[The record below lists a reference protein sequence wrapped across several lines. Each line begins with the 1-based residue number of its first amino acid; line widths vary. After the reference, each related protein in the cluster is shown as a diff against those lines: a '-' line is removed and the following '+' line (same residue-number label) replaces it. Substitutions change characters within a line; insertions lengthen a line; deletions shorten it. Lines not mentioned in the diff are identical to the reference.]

1 MSDIMVILTPA
12 LVLGGLGF
20 LLGLAIFVVGKYFTV
35 EEDHA
40 IEEVEHLLPNYNC
53 GACGFPGCHGMAI
66 ALVEGKT
73 EPAQCKPIKKEE
85 IEVLKKYLDELKK
98 KKSAA

>member
-1 MSDIMVILTPA
+1 MYDILIPA

-20 LLGLAIFVVGKYFTV
+20 ILGLLIFVVGKYFTV
-35 EEDHA
+35 KEDHS
-40 IEEVEHLLPNYNC
+40 IEDVEHLLPNYNC

-73 EPAQCKPIKKEE
+73 EPEKCKPIKKEE
-85 IEVLKKYLDELKK
+85 IDVIKKYLDALKTGT
-98 KKSAA
+98 SVAH